1 MKKQQFSPDIQ
12 ILPFF
17 SHLSTSE
24 TDLECSINID
34 PAAPHHL
41 LLHLPNEDHF
51 DHDGA
56 DHLPPPPLTLPL
68 HLPLCRLPPLLQHLQ
83 ADVWRQ
89 LQGSLVRN
97 RLLGVE
103 GEQLEA
109 GVH

>member
-1 MKKQQFSPDIQ
+1 MKKQQSSPDIQ
-12 ILPFF
+12 ILLFF
-17 SHLSTSE
+17 SHPSASE
-24 TDLECSINID
+24 IYLDCSIYIH
-34 PAAPHHL
+34 PAAP
-41 LLHLPNEDHF
+41 PPPYQNEDYF

-56 DHLPPPPLTLPL
+56 DHLLPPLLTLPL

-89 LQGSLVRN
+89 LQGSLVCS

-103 GEQLEA
+103 GKQLEA